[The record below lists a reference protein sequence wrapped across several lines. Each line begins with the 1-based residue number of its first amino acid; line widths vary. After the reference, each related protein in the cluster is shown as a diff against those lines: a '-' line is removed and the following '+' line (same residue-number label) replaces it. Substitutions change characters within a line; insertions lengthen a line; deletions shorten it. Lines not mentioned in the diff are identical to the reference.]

1 MTDSTIDRRAGDRRA
16 PTTQPMQQEASGWH
30 LDKKVPLGLIFTILV
45 QAGMVVWAIADIKKD
60 VEVLKANQAMLA
72 QQDVRQVTD
81 LRDALSAMR
90 EQFTS
95 VNAKLDRLIERQ
107 IK

>member
-1 MTDSTIDRRAGDRRA
+1 
-16 PTTQPMQQEASGWH
+16 MQQEASGWH

>member
-1 MTDSTIDRRAGDRRA
+1 
-16 PTTQPMQQEASGWH
+16 MQQEASGWH

-81 LRDALSAMR
+81 LRDALSTMR